1 MPDTQPTPASPD
13 PAAYATEETILDL
26 FLYGDSHRPLTLH
39 EVGLE
44 IGSEA
49 VAADAIANLHAAG
62 LIHKTS
68 DGFLFASRAAV
79 HHHNITL

>member
-1 MPDTQPTPASPD
+1 MPDEQPIHEGD
-13 PAAYATEETILDL
+13 PAEYATDETVLDL
-26 FLYGDSHRPLTLH
+26 FLYGDSQRPLTLH

-44 IGSEA
+44 IGSEI

-68 DGFLFASRAAV
+68 DGFLFASRAAIR
-79 HHHNITL
+79 HHDITR